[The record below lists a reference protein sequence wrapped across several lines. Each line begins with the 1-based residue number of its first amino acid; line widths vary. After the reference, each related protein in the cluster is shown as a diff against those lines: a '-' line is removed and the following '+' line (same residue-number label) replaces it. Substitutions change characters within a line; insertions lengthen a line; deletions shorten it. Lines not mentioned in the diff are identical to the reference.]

1 MAPNK
6 RGADSACPV
15 LLYAQVFLNVSN
27 AYERNLAVSR
37 LDLEIL
43 DSDRLIRERDA
54 RAAAERLVYSSDTR
68 SREADRRL
76 LIIRNARDEAG
87 VIICSAGAI
96 LDGTLTEHLAGTREL
111 LTLKA
116 LKKSPTTRY
125 RRRCRATNPH
135 PRAFS
140 PPLRK
145 TDMTTYTGNLITTSA
160 TADDYS
166 EGLETMAKR

>member
-116 LKKSPTTRY
+116 LKKLVANYTLP
-125 RRRCRATNPH
+125 
-135 PRAFS
+135 
-140 PPLRK
+140 PPLQGNESASSSVLA
-145 TDMTTYTGNLITTSA
+145 TTTK
-160 TADDYS
+160 D
-166 EGLETMAKR
+166 